1 MKDDIIEGIAKM
13 MALIGLIV
21 LFMVGIGHWHDNH
34 TAQLGK
40 TINSYES
47 DVLLQDEQIQDVHL
61 RIAELTSQLK
71 ETKLNLN
78 QKDKE
83 LYLKVNSIDAALYAK
98 SKRWEKIKKVRSIA
112 KNTIKSNRYPSRMN
126 IVDLTR
132 YATAVIDFSSEYDVP
147 IPLILAVTRQ
157 ESAFNPKA
165 VSHAGAQGL
174 MQLMPRT
181 ALECSDETGKRFSNI
196 FHIGTNVQFGTFY
209 LRKMLTRFKENTE
222 LAIKAYN
229 AGPNYVT
236 KVLANEYRSYPSET
250 INYSK
255 KVLEYLKEYKAEYN

>member
-1 MKDDIIEGIAKM
+1 MKIYDFLLGILVFGITCGGLYLLNKTDNVDKEIRNLNNETNILKNQLNSHNQGVAETIIQLEVEVSDI
-13 MALIGLIV
+13 
-21 LFMVGIGHWHDNH
+21 N
-34 TAQLGK
+34 
-40 TINSYES
+40 
-47 DVLLQDEQIQDVHL
+47 
-61 RIAELTSQLK
+61 
-71 ETKLNLN
+71 TKLTDRI
-78 QKDKE
+78 K
-83 LYLKVNSIDAALYAK
+83 SIDAALNSK
-98 SKRWEKIKKVRSIA
+98 SKRWEEIKKIRNIA
-112 KNTIKSNRYPSRMN
+112 KNTIKTSRYPSRMN

-132 YATAVIDFSSEYDVP
+132 YATAVVDFSSEYDVS

-181 ALECSDETGKRFSNI
+181 ALECSDEIGKRFSNI

-209 LRKMLTRFKENTE
+209 LRKMLTRFKDDIE

-255 KVLEYLKEYKAEYN
+255 KVLEYLKEYKTAYN